1 MLIEFARSLVLRVR
15 VIGRLCNCPIGVK
28 LRSCRRLITVHDCS
42 CSGHKS
48 CGEMPFGQLVATAST
63 ASDPKSAMPAVA
75 TMNDG
80 HELDARV
87 TFATDSLAHK
97 LFRSL
102 PLPLPLALT
111 LSRSARPVVVAVVAA
126 LAVVTSANP
135 ICSLAAI
142 TYVSHPHPHP
152 DSHRLGSLP
161 ASPSATLH
169 SAYFDQGPRQ
179 PRTGVTCGIK
189 YFEEGRSAHCALDL
203 YTHTR
208 NRTESAPG
216 QASVGSMC
224 HAPHS
229 RSSPSTHRTGLVCT
243 LALRETGWVWRHT
256 HSPEVNSWSIYGQ
269 IFSPVIAIILSH
281 ICPYILVRSW
291 DCARGLISFR
301 NEVKIAGYSYG
312 VW

>member
-161 ASPSATLH
+161 ASPPPRLPPCTRRILTKG
-169 SAYFDQGPRQ
+169 QGNPGQGSLAVLNILKRVAQ
-179 PRTGVTCGIK
+179 LIARLI
-189 YFEEGRSAHCALDL
+189 
-203 YTHTR
+203 YTHTLAIAPSLR
-208 NRTESAPG
+208 LDRLLWAACVTPRTREAVHQPIVLDLFALWLYVRRGESGGTHTRPRLIPG
-216 QASVGSMC
+216 QF
-224 HAPHS
+224 
-229 RSSPSTHRTGLVCT
+229 TGKYFPQL
-243 LALRETGWVWRHT
+243 LQL
-256 HSPEVNSWSIYGQ
+256 Y
-269 IFSPVIAIILSH
+269 
-281 ICPYILVRSW
+281 
-291 DCARGLISFR
+291 
-301 NEVKIAGYSYG
+301 
-312 VW
+312 

>member
-87 TFATDSLAHK
+87 TFATDSLAQAVS
-97 LFRSL
+97 LAPSSSSSRSHS
-102 PLPLPLALT
+102 LALCPPCRCSCCCCT
-111 LSRSARPVVVAVVAA
+111 RSCHIGQPDLQLSCDHVRVASASASGFASSRLVA
-126 LAVVTSANP
+126 
-135 ICSLAAI
+135 C
-142 TYVSHPHPHP
+142 
-152 DSHRLGSLP
+152 LP

-243 LALRETGWVWRHT
+243 LALRETG
-256 HSPEVNSWSIYGQ
+256 
-269 IFSPVIAIILSH
+269 
-281 ICPYILVRSW
+281 
-291 DCARGLISFR
+291 
-301 NEVKIAGYSYG
+301 
-312 VW
+312 